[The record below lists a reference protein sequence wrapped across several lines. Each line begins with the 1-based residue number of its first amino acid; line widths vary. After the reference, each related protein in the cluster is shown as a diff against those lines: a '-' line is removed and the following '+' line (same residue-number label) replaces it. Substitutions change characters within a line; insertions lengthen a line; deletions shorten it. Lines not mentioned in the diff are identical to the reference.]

1 MKKLS
6 IFEYKDYKKFI
17 LDWMDNTPNQGR
29 GQRKLLA
36 EAIGCQTPF
45 ITHVLSG
52 DYHLSLEQADACARY
67 LELNELDT
75 EYFILL
81 IQRQRAG
88 TKSLEFFFTKQ
99 IAKLIEQNTILKNR
113 VKIKDSMNIEDQ
125 MTYYSSWHYPSIHM
139 ALLIPELQ
147 NIQALTKYF
156 NLPSARIIAV
166 LKFLEEHQLI
176 EKKNGIF
183 RVKKNMLHLELHS
196 PFLTQ
201 HHSLWRQKAIDSIQ
215 SGKLENL
222 HYSGVMS
229 LSKDDYDWVRE
240 KLSTLLEEVVVRIGT
255 SKDEKLASL
264 CFDLFQI

>member
-52 DYHLSLEQADACARY
+52 DYHLSLEQAEACARY

-75 EYFILL
+75 EFFILL

-88 TKSLEFFFTKQ
+88 TKSLEYFFTKQ
-99 IAKLIEQNTILKNR
+99 ITRMCDQRTVLKNR
-113 VKIKDSMNIEDQ
+113 VKIKDSMSIEDQ

-156 NLPSARIIAV
+156 NLPSARIISV

-176 EKKNGIF
+176 EKKGVHF
-183 RVKKNMLHLELHS
+183 KVKKNMLHLELNS

-201 HHSLWRQKAIDSIQ
+201 HHSHWRLKAIDSIQ
-215 SGKLENL
+215 SGNLDNL
-222 HYSGVMS
+222 HYSGAMS
-229 LSKDDYDWVRE
+229 LSKEDYDWVRE
-240 KLSTLLEEVVVRIGT
+240 KLSTFLEEVVARIST